1 MYVTQSIV
9 YTLYVCMYCIIFYII
24 INYGDVVG
32 DVVVWYIIFMID

>member
-24 INYGDVVG
+24 INYGDVV
-32 DVVVWYIIFMID
+32 DEEVYLYLKLT